1 MIVEFIAL
9 VLFVIFLTGLL
20 YWWWY
25 DNHKWVVEFN
35 GSKFYFKTKEK
46 AEKFVTL
53 QRELW
58 VSVAETREKLDN
70 IEEAIRQLK
79 ASNEENK

>member
-1 MIVEFIAL
+1 MIEFAVG
-9 VLFVIFLTGLL
+9 VLFLFLIIGLAF
-20 YWWWY
+20 WWWY

-35 GSKFYFKTKEK
+35 DATFYFKTKEK
-46 AEKFVTL
+46 AEKFVAT

-58 VSVAETREKLDN
+58 ASVIETREKLDQ

-79 ASNEENK
+79 ASNEEKK